1 MWALSSH
8 LCWYRWHISHRTLHI
23 FVIQIVLFG
32 QVKKSE
38 KLSKQT
44 REMFVLVFPGKFVS
58 IYLHAVRCRSPA
70 FERNHPMERHRVT
83 CGRHE
88 NAFLIDIW
96 SKLMPKG
103 RKRRTKRQEIFSQ
116 LCCGK
121 MRHVSLTKS
130 QSIRWTF
137 WCECSSF
144 SH

>member
-1 MWALSSH
+1 MGPIFPPLLISLTHKLSYTSH
-8 LCWYRWHISHRTLHI
+8 FRHSDRAIRSSE
-23 FVIQIVLFG
+23 
-32 QVKKSE
+32 KSE

-103 RKRRTKRQEIFSQ
+103 RKRRPKRQEIFSQ
-116 LCCGK
+116 LCCEK

-137 WCECSSF
+137 CCECSSF